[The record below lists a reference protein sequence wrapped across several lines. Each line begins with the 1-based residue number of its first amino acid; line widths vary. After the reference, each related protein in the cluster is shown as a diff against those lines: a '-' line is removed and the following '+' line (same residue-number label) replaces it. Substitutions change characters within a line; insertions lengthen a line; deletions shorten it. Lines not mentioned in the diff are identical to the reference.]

1 MFLGTALQFYDRFY
15 WWDTVLHTSSG
26 FLLGIVGFIALF
38 VLNGVDLRPEGMR
51 PSFIAVFG
59 FTFAVTLGVF
69 WEIYEFVADSLVPS
83 LDMQVRATGVTDT
96 MVDMIV
102 NAVGAAIVAVFGYLY
117 CRTGRFTFVGDAVTS
132 FLDRNPRFFRRHHPD
147 PR

>member
-15 WWDTVLHTSSG
+15 WWDTVLQTSSG